1 MAKLVGRLIGRLVC
15 PSMTDETL
23 GLLLCL
29 PLFRLNPLLVRSL
42 AGDGGV
48 VLVEEAMAVKE
59 VWAGPQLAPTR
70 RSARGFAT
78 FRAAALLALGPAT
91 IVPDTSFPH

>member
-1 MAKLVGRLIGRLVC
+1 
-15 PSMTDETL
+15 MTDETL

-48 VLVEEAMAVKE
+48 VLVEEAMSVKRFGQVPNDDGPLE
-59 VWAGPQLAPTR
+59 VLLFSGRPPFTLWDQLPLCLILPFLINKTKAK
-70 RSARGFAT
+70 
-78 FRAAALLALGPAT
+78 
-91 IVPDTSFPH
+91 

>member
-1 MAKLVGRLIGRLVC
+1 MAKLVGRLVGRLIC

-23 GLLLCL
+23 GLLLRL

-48 VLVEEAMAVKE
+48 VLVEEAMAVKRFGQ
-59 VWAGPQLAPTR
+59 VPNATVRWRFCYFQNGRPSRFGT
-70 RSARGFAT
+70 SHFA
-78 FRAAALLALGPAT
+78 
-91 IVPDTSFPH
+91 

>member
-1 MAKLVGRLIGRLVC
+1 MAKFVGRLVC

-23 GLLLCL
+23 RLLLRL

-48 VLVEEAMAVKE
+48 VLVEEAMAVKRF
-59 VWAGPQLAPTR
+59 G
-70 RSARGFAT
+70 
-78 FRAAALLALGPAT
+78 
-91 IVPDTSFPH
+91 